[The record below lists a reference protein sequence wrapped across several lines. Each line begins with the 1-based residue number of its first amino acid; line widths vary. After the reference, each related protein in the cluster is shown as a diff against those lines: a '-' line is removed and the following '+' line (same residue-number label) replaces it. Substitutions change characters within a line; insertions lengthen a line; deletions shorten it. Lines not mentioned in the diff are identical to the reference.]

1 MTHDLFTDSPEERI
15 AELERQNEELRQAL
29 SRLTQAVRE
38 SRPAFVAAHTAL
50 EEIGESNYKAECLLA
65 QPREGGAQ

>member
-1 MTHDLFTDSPEERI
+1 MTTDLFAADPAVRI

-50 EEIGESNYKAECLLA
+50 
-65 QPREGGAQ
+65 GGDA